1 MGKMGLLTIVDDDV
15 IEIEYI
21 VDWFLKARE
30 KYGLEKVIADNY
42 RTDIVRRAFEDAG
55 IKLEVLR
62 NQKQYMDYL
71 HHVSIQCLRNIT

>member
-1 MGKMGLLTIVDDDV
+1 MGLLTILDDDV

-55 IKLEVLR
+55 IKLEVYLEI
-62 NQKQYMDYL
+62 QKQYMDYL
-71 HHVSIQCLRNIT
+71 HHVWIQCLRNIT

>member
-30 KYGLEKVIADNY
+30 NMGLK
-42 RTDIVRRAFEDAG
+42 
-55 IKLEVLR
+55 K
-62 NQKQYMDYL
+62 
-71 HHVSIQCLRNIT
+71 S

>member
-1 MGKMGLLTIVDDDV
+1 MEKMGLLTIVDDDV

-42 RTDIVRRAFEDAG
+42 RTDIEDVR
-55 IKLEVLR
+55 LR
-62 NQKQYMDYL
+62 ML
-71 HHVSIQCLRNIT
+71 A